1 MLNKNLETK
10 LNNLPASPGVYQF
23 LNEKKKVIYIGK
35 AKNLRN
41 RVKSYFH
48 SGITSPKVLAML
60 KKTDDLELIVTGS
73 EIEALVLESTL
84 IKEYKP
90 RYNIVLKDDKSFPYI
105 RVTNE
110 MFPRIFPTRKIIR
123 DGSKYFGPYTEV
135 RSMKNSL
142 RMINQIFKIRS
153 CALNIDQ
160 KSIDQNKFK
169 VCLDFHIKKC
179 DGPCEGLISEIEY
192 KEMVHEV
199 VKLLNGK
206 TDELIKDLKTK
217 MQSASAE
224 LKFEEAAS
232 IRNKIEQLSSL
243 SEKQRMVSEDLKDRD
258 IIAIAKDGKDATC
271 SILNIKQ
278 GKLIGKKQLK
288 LSVDEN
294 EEMPEI
300 YSSVIKMYYN
310 EYVEIPNEIIA
321 AVVIEDEEIILD
333 WLKSKA
339 EKNVKL
345 HIPKKGALHSLLK
358 MSMENAALQLKEIQL
373 QRMKREGNV
382 AYTLSSLKRDLR
394 LKNIP
399 NKIECFD
406 ISNLQGTDAVASM
419 VVFENGKPK
428 RSMYR
433 KFIIKTVTG
442 PDDFESMNEVIS
454 RRYKRLLEENGKLPE
469 LIMVDGGKG
478 QLSSAVYA
486 LKKLEIKNYEIIGL
500 AKRLEEIFLPNESDA
515 VLLPKTSSSLKLLQ
529 QIRDEAHRFAITFHR
544 ERRSKRTLTSELID
558 IAGIGASLANKLLR
572 EIGSVEEIRNAGEE
586 KLSTVVG
593 KSKAASIL
601 KYFAERS
608 GDS

>member
-1 MLNKNLETK
+1 MLNKSLETK

-23 LNEKKKVIYIGK
+23 LNEKKKIIYIGK
-35 AKNLRN
+35 AKNLKN
-41 RVKSYFH
+41 RVRSYFH
-48 SGITSPKVLAML
+48 SGVTSPKVLAML
-60 KKTDDLELIVTGS
+60 KKADDLELIVTGS

-105 RVTNE
+105 RVTAE
-110 MFPRIFPTRKIIR
+110 MFPRIFPTRRIIR

-153 CALNIDQ
+153 CSLSIDQ
-160 KSIDQNKFK
+160 KSIDQKKFK
-169 VCLDFHIKKC
+169 ICLDYHIKKC
-179 DGPCEGLISEIEY
+179 DGPCEGLISEADY
-192 KEMVHEV
+192 KEMVNEV

-232 IRNKIEQLSSL
+232 IRNKIEQLNSL

-258 IIAIAKDGKDATC
+258 IIAIAKEGKDATC

-310 EYVEIPNEIIA
+310 EYVEIPNEINTPIE
-321 AVVIEDEEIILD
+321 IEDEEIILD
-333 WLKSKA
+333 WLNSKA
-339 EKNVKL
+339 EKSVKM

-358 MSMENAALQLKEIQL
+358 MSIENAALQLKEIQL
-373 QRMKREGNV
+373 QKMKREGNI

-394 LKNIP
+394 LKNVP

-406 ISNLQGTDAVASM
+406 ISNLQGTDTVASM

-428 RSMYR
+428 RSLYR
-433 KFIIKTVTG
+433 KYIIKSVSG

-478 QLSSAVYA
+478 QLSSAVFA

-500 AKRLEEIFLPNESDA
+500 AKRLEEIFLPNEPDA

-544 ERRSKRTLTSELID
+544 ERRSKRTFTSELTD
-558 IAGIGASLANKLLR
+558 IAGIGVSLANKLLR
-572 EIGSVEEIRNAGEE
+572 EIGSVEEIKSAAAE
-586 KLSTVVG
+586 KLAGVVG
-593 KSKAASIL
+593 KSNAEKIL
-601 KYFAERS
+601 KHFAERREET
-608 GDS
+608 